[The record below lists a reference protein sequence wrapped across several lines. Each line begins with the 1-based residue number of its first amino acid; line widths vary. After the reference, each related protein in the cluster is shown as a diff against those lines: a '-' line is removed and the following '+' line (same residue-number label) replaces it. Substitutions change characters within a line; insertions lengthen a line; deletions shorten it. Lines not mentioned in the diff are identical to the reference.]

1 MFQAMTKNFDKK
13 EKKNDLNINNLI
25 ILSSVDSVT
34 LLGIEID
41 KKFKF

>member
-1 MFQAMTKNFDKK
+1 MTKNFDKK